1 MVARHTFT
9 SYALQA
15 VSYAAFVA
23 VVGYFSTSPR
33 YATMEQR
40 SAQRVV
46 RSTDQTERHRHF
58 HDAQRLFAEELPA
71 IYFAAP
77 RVILAT
83 SARLEGATP
92 TVLQPHVL
100 WQPERL
106 RIR

>member
-1 MVARHTFT
+1 
-9 SYALQA
+9 
-15 VSYAAFVA
+15 
-23 VVGYFSTSPR
+23 
-33 YATMEQR
+33 
-40 SAQRVV
+40 VV
-46 RSTDQTERHRHF
+46 RSTDQAERHRHF

-83 SARLEGATP
+83 SARLDGATP

-100 WQPERL
+100 WQPDRL